1 MAGPVAGRE
10 CMAGTVMRDEERGLR
25 MNVDAS
31 HDIAVTVGLAPS
43 DVLQDIFEHVCQG
56 ISYFDADLKLVCC
69 NSLYLEL
76 LDFPAWMGVP
86 GTSLSTFFEYNAR
99 RGEYG
104 PGAIE
109 QLVEERLNLAR
120 RFEAHAFERER
131 LDGTIL
137 RIEGN
142 PVARGGFVTTYT
154 DITSLRR
161 SEEALKAARDRL
173 EERVQSRTAVL
184 AEREAELQRKT
195 DMLETVL
202 ESVTTGITMFDCD
215 MQLSLINTRAA
226 ELLDLPQSLCTPG
239 TPLSEIIRFNASR
252 GEYGDGEL
260 EDLVQRSLGR
270 ACQSDSHRFI
280 RERPNGST
288 LEVSGRSVPE
298 GLVTTF
304 NDITEQRNAERLLR
318 DANSELECRVEDRTR
333 ELRLAKEQAERA
345 SQAKSNFLAQMSHEL
360 RTPLNSIIGYSDMIR
375 MEMFGPIENPKY
387 AEYLELVNKSGRY
400 LLELISDILEMS
412 RLESGKAELDVNIV
426 RVRDAVLEARLT
438 VEERAQRRGLTVAEE
453 IEDALPSLEV
463 DTRRLQQMLLNLM
476 TNAIKFTP
484 EGGHVQICAFAR
496 SDGGITI
503 AVRDTGI
510 GISGTDIERIRD
522 PFTQV
527 RRPSNVTE
535 GTGLGLSIVDGLM
548 REHGGR
554 MQIDSK
560 LECGTTVSLEFPA
573 SRTKG

>member
-1 MAGPVAGRE
+1 MSVG
-10 CMAGTVMRDEERGLR
+10 
-25 MNVDAS
+25 AS
-31 HDIAVTVGLAPS
+31 QSIALTVGLAPS

-56 ISYFDADLKLVCC
+56 ISYFDADLNLVCC

-76 LDFPAWMGVP
+76 LDFPLWMGAP
-86 GTSLSTFFEYNAR
+86 GTPLSTFFEYNAK

-104 PGAIE
+104 PGPID
-109 QLVEERLNLAR
+109 QLVEERLILAR

-154 DITSLRR
+154 DITTLRR
-161 SEEALKAARDRL
+161 SEEALKAANDRL

-202 ESVTTGITMFDCD
+202 ESVTTGITMFDCE
-215 MQLSLINTRAA
+215 MRLSLINTRAA
-226 ELLDLPQSLCTPG
+226 ELLDLPETLCMPG
-239 TPLSEIIRFNASR
+239 TPLSDIIRYNASR

-260 EDLVQRSLGR
+260 DELVHRSLGR
-270 ACQSDSHRFI
+270 AFTSESHRFI
-280 RERPNGST
+280 RERPNGSI
-288 LEVSGRSVPE
+288 LEVSGRPIPK

-304 NDITEQRNAERLLR
+304 NDITEQRNAEKLLR
-318 DANSELECRVEDRTR
+318 EANSELECRVEDRTR

-375 MEMFGPIENPKY
+375 MEMFGPIGNQKY

-412 RLESGKAELDVNIV
+412 RLESGKAELEENVV
-426 RVRDAVLEARLT
+426 RIRDAVLEARLT

-453 IEDALPSLEV
+453 IEEALPALKV

-484 EGGHVQICAFAR
+484 EGGQVQIRAFAR
-496 SDGGITI
+496 SDGGITV
-503 AVRDTGI
+503 AVQDTGI
-510 GISGTDIERIRD
+510 GISGDDIDRIRD
-522 PFTQV
+522 PFTQA

-548 REHGGR
+548 REHSGR
-554 MQIDSK
+554 MRIDSK
-560 LECGTTVSLEFPA
+560 VDRGTTVSLEFPA
-573 SRTKG
+573 SRTRG